1 MILLLHVNMVMNELK
16 CCGNNS
22 LKMLVS
28 EPPTTKISFVPKSFF
43 VVDVNPFCSPYTL
56 LDKLRF
62 F

>member
-1 MILLLHVNMVMNELK
+1 MNELK